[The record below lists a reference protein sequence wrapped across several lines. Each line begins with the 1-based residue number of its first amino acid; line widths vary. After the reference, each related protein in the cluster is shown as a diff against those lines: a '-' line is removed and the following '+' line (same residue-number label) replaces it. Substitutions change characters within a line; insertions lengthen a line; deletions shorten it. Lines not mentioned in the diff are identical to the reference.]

1 MLIIMDTK
9 SPEFIK
15 MENDNKAKDKTIDE
29 YKEYNH
35 LTDERLS
42 KLESK
47 AKWDLNELEENF
59 G

>member
-1 MLIIMDTK
+1 MDTK